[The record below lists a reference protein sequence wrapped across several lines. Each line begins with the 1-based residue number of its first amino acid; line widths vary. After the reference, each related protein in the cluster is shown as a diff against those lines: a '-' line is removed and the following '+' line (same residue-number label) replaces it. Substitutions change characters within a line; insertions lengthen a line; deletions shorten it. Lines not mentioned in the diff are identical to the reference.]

1 MSALVLLRNY
11 IVIIYL
17 HVVLYAA
24 KVLVNKYKTVEYLI
38 IYPT

>member
-1 MSALVLLRNY
+1 MSALLLLRNY

-24 KVLVNKYKTVEYLI
+24 KVLLNK
-38 IYPT
+38 

>member
-1 MSALVLLRNY
+1 MSALVLLKNY

-24 KVLVNKYKTVEYLI
+24 KVLLNK
-38 IYPT
+38 